1 MTMMGC
7 KFSEGAVFRRMRLR
21 PLLLQQV
28 AAMRACRPSKKSLLL
43 EQKPSVTNSHL
54 AQPQDRMISACP
66 SSPSFR
72 IFFEDAAT
80 HAHQQQI
87 GKNEAHDAAP
97 SKQEKSV
104 QKKVKRKMKRHIKSA
119 MRKRREAVKKLTM
132 EAHHYF

>member
-97 SKQEKSV
+97 SKEKSV